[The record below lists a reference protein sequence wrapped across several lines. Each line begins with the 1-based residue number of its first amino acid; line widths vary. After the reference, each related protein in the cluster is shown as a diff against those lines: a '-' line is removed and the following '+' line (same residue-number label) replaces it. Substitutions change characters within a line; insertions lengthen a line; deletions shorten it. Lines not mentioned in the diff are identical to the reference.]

1 MEAGMSTSHRSRAAS
16 ALDVLRVFLKLGL
29 TSFGGPVA
37 HIGYFRREFVERR
50 RWLDDET
57 FTDLVGLC
65 QFLPGPASSQV
76 GFSIGLLRAGW
87 LGGVAAWCG
96 FTLPSIALLIAFA
109 IIAPSMGGPIGSGLI
124 HGLKLVAVAVV
135 AQAVWDMAR
144 RLCPDHRRA
153 GIALVSIGL
162 LAVLTT
168 IYAQLI
174 VIVLGAFLGIA
185 LCRTSTPASTA
196 GGREHAQEF
205 RVSRFAGAVSLLL
218 FGVLLFGL
226 PALVAF
232 DSTHAIRVFDAFYR
246 SGALVFGGGHV
257 VLPLLQHETVAT
269 GWVSSNDFLAGYGAA
284 QAVPGPLFTFAAFLG
299 WISNGAPNQG
309 WGALLASAGI
319 FLPGLLLVLAALPY
333 WQALRAHP
341 SMAAVLSG
349 VNAAVVGLL
358 ATALYSPVWTSA
370 VHSELDFAVAVIG
383 FFLLTRWKVPPLVVV
398 TFCAFAGIAE
408 TLLH

>member
-1 MEAGMSTSHRSRAAS
+1 MTASNRRAGS
-16 ALDVLRVFLKLGL
+16 ALEVLSVFLKLGL

-50 RWLDDET
+50 RWLNDET

-65 QFLPGPASSQV
+65 QFLPGPASSQA

-87 LGGVAAWCG
+87 LGGIAAWCG
-96 FTLPSIALLIAFA
+96 FTLPSIALLIGFA
-109 IIAPSMGGPIGSGLI
+109 SLAPSLSGPVGSGLI

-135 AQAVWDMAR
+135 SQAVWDMAR

-153 GIALVSIGL
+153 SIALVTIGI

-168 IYAQLI
+168 VYAQLI
-174 VIVLGAFLGIA
+174 VILMGAVLGIA
-185 LCRTSTPASTA
+185 LCRTTTSGSVAATH
-196 GGREHAQEF
+196 EHAQEF
-205 RVSRFAGAVSLLL
+205 RVSRVAGAIALVL
-218 FGVLLFGL
+218 FCLLLFGL
-226 PALVAF
+226 PALMTI

-257 VLPLLQHETVAT
+257 VLPLLQQETVAT

-299 WISNGAPNQG
+299 WIMTGTQG
-309 WGALLASAGI
+309 HAWGASLATAGI

-333 WQALRAHP
+333 WQTLRSRP
-341 SMAAVLSG
+341 SMAAMLSG

-370 VHSELDFAVAVIG
+370 VRTELDFAIAAIG

-398 TFCAFAGIAE
+398 AVCALAGIAE
-408 TLLH
+408 AVLH

>member
-1 MEAGMSTSHRSRAAS
+1 MQTSVTSSRPARPGAAPE
-16 ALDVLRVFLKLGL
+16 VLAVFLKLGL
-29 TSFGGPVA
+29 TCFGGPIA

-87 LGGVAAWCG
+87 LGGIAAWCG
-96 FTLPSIALLIAFA
+96 FTLPSVLLLLAFA
-109 IIAPSMGGPIGSGLI
+109 AIAPSLGGPLGTGLI

-144 RLCPDHRRA
+144 RLCPDHRRTA
-153 GIALVSIGL
+153 IALIAMAL
-162 LAVLTT
+162 LGILTT
-168 IYAQLI
+168 VYSQLI
-174 VIVLGAFLGIA
+174 VIVVGAALGLL
-185 LCRTSTPASTA
+185 LCQATASPNA
-196 GGREHAQEF
+196 VSQHAHEF
-205 RVSRFAGAVSLLL
+205 RVSRAVGAVALTL
-218 FGVLLFGL
+218 FFLLLFGL
-226 PALVAF
+226 PALAATDISHVVR
-232 DSTHAIRVFDAFYR
+232 IFDAFYR

-257 VLPLLQHETVAT
+257 VLPLLQQQTVAT
-269 GWVSSNDFLAGYGAA
+269 GWVTPNDFLAGYGAA

-299 WISNGAPNQG
+299 WMMSGTPNHWVGA
-309 WGALLASAGI
+309 AIATAGI

-341 SMAAVLSG
+341 SMAAVLAG

-358 ATALYSPVWTSA
+358 GTALYSPVWTSA
-370 VHSELDFAVAVIG
+370 IHTEIDFVIAAIG
-383 FFLLTRWKVPPLVVV
+383 FFLLTRWKIPPLAVVA
-398 TFCAFAGIAE
+398 FCAVAGIAE
-408 TLLH
+408 ALLH